1 MSKSIKRPYVGVS
14 GVTSPEV
21 QEILEHSAAEIGLHT
36 QRRLL
41 ALGVKAV
48 HKTQFLDIENKY
60 GKEWYPV
67 GEQAFNSSLRH
78 DNENHDTIAVA
89 QAYFDLEYVDDKNY
103 RNTFLDRIIHR
114 GRPWLQ
120 AIQFDM
126 LPWHANSEIPEFLE
140 TVKSHDIEV
149 FLQAH
154 KYAMDELGPQ
164 GVARRL
170 GSCAHILDYV
180 LFDASHGTGKRL
192 DTVALQPF
200 IEEAYSTFDS
210 TQTGIAIAGG
220 LNATNVRDDLPD
232 LIARYPQLS
241 WDAEGQLHPVN
252 RDGKRPLDLMVAK
265 DYLRA
270 SSEILNP

>member
-1 MSKSIKRPYVGVS
+1 
-14 GVTSPEV
+14 
-21 QEILEHSAAEIGLHT
+21 
-36 QRRLL
+36 
-41 ALGVKAV
+41 
-48 HKTQFLDIENKY
+48 
-60 GKEWYPV
+60 
-67 GEQAFNSSLRH
+67 
-78 DNENHDTIAVA
+78 
-89 QAYFDLEYVDDKNY
+89 
-103 RNTFLDRIIHR
+103 
-114 GRPWLQ
+114 
-120 AIQFDM
+120 
-126 LPWHANSEIPEFLE
+126 
-140 TVKSHDIEV
+140 
-149 FLQAH
+149 
-154 KYAMDELGPQ
+154 MDELGPQ

-170 GSCAHILDYV
+170 GSCAHVLDYV

-252 RDGKRPLDLMVAK
+252 RDGKRPLDLTAAK